1 MALRRGFKTQAAG
14 LGWEMRQELG
24 LGALDRLDPLKLAA
38 HLEIPVVALSAL
50 HSAAPAVSYL
60 LDVESEAF
68 SAVTV
73 FCGRR
78 RQIVYNDRH
87 SVGRQNSSV
96 GHEVAHGLLLHEP
109 HQAVD
114 DTGCRLWD
122 QTMEEEAT
130 WLAGVL
136 LIPED
141 AALAVARGQ
150 ISEVAALDRFGVS
163 QQMLTWRLNMTGA
176 RARVRRARGR

>member
-1 MALRRGFKTQAAG
+1 MALRRGFKTQANG
-14 LGWEMRQELG
+14 LGWEIRHELG
-24 LGALDRLDPLKLAA
+24 LGALDRLDPAKLAA
-38 HLEIPVVALSAL
+38 HLEIPVVALSARQ
-50 HSAAPAVSYL
+50 SDTPAASYL
-60 LDVESEAF
+60 LDVEPEAF
-68 SAVTV
+68 SAITV

-78 RQIVYNDRH
+78 RQIVYNDLH
-87 SVGRQNSSV
+87 SQGRQNSSV

-109 HQAVD
+109 HQAVN

-122 QTMEEEAT
+122 QDMEDEAN

-150 ISEVAALDRFGVS
+150 ISEVAAPDHFGVS